1 MSVPGRPKRESSPGE
16 EVAKRPEGRPSS
28 APGRPKRESSPG
40 EEVAKRPEGRPSS
53 VPGHPKRE
61 SSPGEEVAK
70 RPEDGAAGAPA
81 QRSIQSI
88 ETGFALLAALVEHGK
103 PMTLR
108 DLSKAAHMTSA
119 KAHPYLVSFIR
130 VGLVQ
135 QDPVTSQYELGP
147 FALQMGLAA
156 LRGLA
161 PVRMALPEI
170 AQLAAEL
177 GHTIALAVLGSHGPT
192 IIHITEAS
200 YPVHVNMRSG
210 TVMSMLHTAT
220 GQVFA
225 AWLPPKVAQHY
236 IEREAG
242 DAAVVTHMIA
252 SRPDRPTQ
260 EALLAEVRA
269 QGLACALGNPLPGID
284 ALSVPVFDHTGN
296 IVQAITAL
304 GPTGYFDAAP
314 NGIIA
319 RALLASAERISRRLG
334 HH

>member
-1 MSVPGRPKRESSPGE
+1 MS
-16 EVAKRPEGRPSS
+16 
-28 APGRPKRESSPG
+28 
-40 EEVAKRPEGRPSS
+40 
-53 VPGHPKRE
+53 
-61 SSPGEEVAK
+61 
-70 RPEDGAAGAPA
+70 APA

-88 ETGFALLAALVEHGK
+88 ETGFALLAALVAHGK
-103 PMTLR
+103 PMSLR
-108 DLSKAAHMTSA
+108 DLSREAQMTAA

-135 QDPVTSQYELGP
+135 QDPVTTHYELGP

-170 AQLAAEL
+170 TQLANEL

-200 YPVHVNMRSG
+200 YPVHVNLRPG
-210 TVMSMLHTAT
+210 TVMSMLYTAT
-220 GQVFA
+220 GQVFS

-236 IEREAG
+236 IEREAD
-242 DAAVVTHMIA
+242 DAAVVTHA
-252 SRPDRPTQ
+252 LTPRPDRATQ
-260 EALLAEVRA
+260 EKLLSQVRA
-269 QGLACALGNPLPGID
+269 QHLARALGNPLPGID

-304 GPTGYFDAAP
+304 GPTGHFDAEVD
-314 NGIIA
+314 GVIA
-319 RALLASAERISRRLG
+319 RALRACADRISTRLG